1 MFEEVVLVGGM
12 KDLTWVV
19 FEVMKD
25 LAWVVFEVVLVCGM
39 KDLT

>member
-1 MFEEVVLVGGM
+1 MLVGGM